1 MRYILHSDCNS
12 FYASVECLYR
22 PEIRDKPVAVS
33 GNAEDRHGI
42 ILTKNQIAKKYGVKT
57 GEAIWQAKQK
67 CPELVTVPPNFP
79 LYKRFSAMTRKIY
92 SQYSE
97 KVEPFGL
104 DEAWL
109 DISDRNM
116 DFRKANSIAQEI
128 RRRIKY
134 ELGIT
139 VSIGVSFNKIF
150 AKLGSDYKKP
160 DAVTLITDK
169 NFKKLVWPLPAEDLL
184 FVGPA
189 TKKKLNNM
197 GIYTI
202 GGIANCPLE
211 TLLRVFGKNGIVL
224 HQFSNGSD
232 KASVAFAES
241 RQDVKSIGNS
251 TTTYRDLK
259 TEDDIKIVAYVLSDS
274 VSRRLR
280 EQKMK
285 AGTVGI
291 SIRDN
296 TLESFTRQRKLSV
309 PTDLTGEIAET
320 AIDLFLKNKGEKP
333 LRSIGICLSELVS
346 AGQPI
351 QLSIFTDSASAIKL
365 HDLDCAVDNLKR
377 RFGAYCVQP
386 AVLLKDKRLSGFNP
400 KEDHTIHPVGYFTKY
415 I

>member
-42 ILTKNQIAKKYGVKT
+42 ILTKNQLAKKYGVKT

-79 LYKRFSAMTRKIY
+79 LYKRFSKLTRQIY
-92 SQYSE
+92 GEYSE
-97 KVEPFGL
+97 RVEPFGL

-109 DISDRNM
+109 DISDRSM
-116 DFRKANSIAQEI
+116 DFNKAASIAQEI
-128 RRRIKY
+128 RNRIKY

-160 DAVTLITDK
+160 DAVTVITDK
-169 NFKKLVWPLPAEDLL
+169 NFREIVWRLPAEDLL
-184 FVGPA
+184 FVGRA

-202 GGIANCPLE
+202 GGIARCPLE
-211 TLLRVFGKNGIVL
+211 TLIKVFGKNGNLL
-224 HQFSNGSD
+224 HEFSNGSD
-232 KASVAFAES
+232 KASVAFSES
-241 RQDVKSIGNS
+241 HQDIKSIGNS
-251 TTTYRDLK
+251 TTTYRDLE
-259 TEDDIKIVAYVLSDS
+259 TDEDIKIVAYVLSDS

-280 EQKMK
+280 EEKMK
-285 AGTVGI
+285 AGVVGV
-291 SIRDN
+291 SLRDSS
-296 TLESFTRQRKLSV
+296 LETFTRQKKLAV
-309 PTDLTGEIAET
+309 PTDVTGEIAET
-320 AIDLFLKNKGEKP
+320 AIELFLTNREGRR
-333 LRSIGICLSELVS
+333 LRSIGICLSELIS
-346 AGQPI
+346 EGQPV
-351 QLSIFTDSASAIKL
+351 QLSIFRDTEGYARL
-365 HDLDCAVDNLKR
+365 HRLDCTVDSLKH
-377 RFGAYCVQP
+377 RFGSYCIQP
-386 AVLLKDKRLSGFNP
+386 AVLLKDRRLSGFNP

>member
-33 GNAEDRHGI
+33 GNADDRHGI
-42 ILTKNQIAKKYGVKT
+42 ILTKNQIAKKFGVKT

-79 LYKRFSAMTRKIY
+79 LYKRFSKMAREIY
-92 SQYSE
+92 GRYSE

-104 DEAWL
+104 DEAWI
-109 DISDRNM
+109 DISDREMN
-116 DFRKANSIAQEI
+116 FKKAKNIAEEI
-128 RRRIKY
+128 RKTIKY

-160 DAVTLITDK
+160 DAVTMITDK
-169 NFKKLVWPLPAEDLL
+169 NYKDIVWPLPAEDLL

-189 TKKKLNNM
+189 TRKKLNNM

-202 GGIANCPLE
+202 GNLANCPLE
-211 TLLRVFGKNGIVL
+211 TLISVFGKNGNIL
-224 HQFSNGSD
+224 YQFANGSD
-232 KASVAFAES
+232 KASVAFS
-241 RQDVKSIGNS
+241 VSHQDVKSIGNS

-259 TEDDIKIVAYVLSDS
+259 TVEDIKIVAFVLSDS
-274 VSRRLR
+274 VARRLR
-280 EQKMK
+280 EQNMK
-285 AGTVGI
+285 AGVVGV

-296 TLESFTRQRKLSV
+296 QLVSFTRQKKLAV
-309 PTDLTGEIAET
+309 PTDITEEIAEN
-320 AIDLFLKNKGEKP
+320 AIELFIKNKGNNP
-333 LRSIGICLSELVS
+333 LRSIGISLSDLVS
-346 AGQPI
+346 SDIPVQMSFFENAKN
-351 QLSIFTDSASAIKL
+351 SERL
-365 HDLDCAVDNLKR
+365 HSLDCAVDGLKK
-377 RFGAYCVQP
+377 RFGTYCVQP
-386 AVLLKDKRLSGFNP
+386 AVMLNDKRLSGFNP
-400 KEDHTIHPVGYFTKY
+400 KDDHTIHPVGYFTKY

>member
-33 GNAEDRHGI
+33 GNADDRHGI
-42 ILTKNQIAKKYGVKT
+42 ILTKNQIAKKFGVKT

-79 LYKRFSAMTRKIY
+79 LYKRFSKMAREIY
-92 SQYSE
+92 GRYSE

-104 DEAWL
+104 DEAWI
-109 DISDRNM
+109 DISDREMN
-116 DFRKANSIAQEI
+116 FKKAKNIAEEI
-128 RRRIKY
+128 RKTIKY

-160 DAVTLITDK
+160 DAVTMITDK
-169 NFKKLVWPLPAEDLL
+169 NYRDIVWPLPAEDLL

-189 TKKKLNNM
+189 TRKKLNNM

-202 GGIANCPLE
+202 GNLANCPLE
-211 TLLRVFGKNGIVL
+211 TLISVFGKNGNIL
-224 HQFSNGSD
+224 YQFANGSD
-232 KASVAFAES
+232 KASVAFS
-241 RQDVKSIGNS
+241 VSHQDVKSIGNS

-259 TEDDIKIVAYVLSDS
+259 TVEDIKIVAFVLSDS
-274 VSRRLR
+274 VARRLR
-280 EQKMK
+280 EQNMK
-285 AGTVGI
+285 AGVVGV

-296 TLESFTRQRKLSV
+296 QLVSFTRQKKLAV
-309 PTDLTGEIAET
+309 PTDITEEIAEN
-320 AIDLFLKNKGEKP
+320 AIELFIKNKGNNP
-333 LRSIGICLSELVS
+333 LRSIGISLSDLVS
-346 AGQPI
+346 SDIPVQMSFFENAKN
-351 QLSIFTDSASAIKL
+351 SERL
-365 HDLDCAVDNLKR
+365 HSLDCAVDGLKK
-377 RFGAYCVQP
+377 RFGTYCVQP
-386 AVLLKDKRLSGFNP
+386 AVMLNDKRLSGFNP
-400 KEDHTIHPVGYFTKY
+400 KDDHTIHPVGYFTKY

>member
-33 GNAEDRHGI
+33 GNADDRHGI
-42 ILTKNQIAKKYGVKT
+42 ILTKNQIAKKFGVKT

-79 LYKRFSAMTRKIY
+79 LYKRFSKMAREIY
-92 SQYSE
+92 GRYSE

-104 DEAWL
+104 DEAWI
-109 DISDRNM
+109 DISDREMN
-116 DFRKANSIAQEI
+116 FKKAKNIAEEI
-128 RRRIKY
+128 RKTIKY

-160 DAVTLITDK
+160 DAVTMITDK
-169 NFKKLVWPLPAEDLL
+169 NYRDIVWPLPAEDLL

-189 TKKKLNNM
+189 TRKKLNNM

-202 GGIANCPLE
+202 GNLANCPLE
-211 TLLRVFGKNGIVL
+211 TLISVFGKNGNIL
-224 HQFSNGSD
+224 YQFANGSD
-232 KASVAFAES
+232 KASVAFS
-241 RQDVKSIGNS
+241 VSHQDVKSIGNS

-259 TEDDIKIVAYVLSDS
+259 TVEDIKIVAFVLSDS
-274 VSRRLR
+274 VARRLR
-280 EQKMK
+280 EQNMK
-285 AGTVGI
+285 AGVVGV

-296 TLESFTRQRKLSV
+296 QLVSFTRQKKLAV
-309 PTDLTGEIAET
+309 PTDITEEIAEN
-320 AIDLFLKNKGEKP
+320 AIELFIKNKGNNP
-333 LRSIGICLSELVS
+333 LRSIGISLSDLVS
-346 AGQPI
+346 SDIPVQMSFFENAKN
-351 QLSIFTDSASAIKL
+351 SERL
-365 HDLDCAVDNLKR
+365 HSLDCAVDGLKK
-377 RFGAYCVQP
+377 RFGTYCVQP
-386 AVLLKDKRLSGFNP
+386 AVMLNDKGLSGFNA
-400 KEDHTIHPVGYFTKY
+400 KDDHTMHPVGYLTTY

>member
-12 FYASVECLYR
+12 FYASVECLHR
-22 PEIRDKPVAVS
+22 PEIRNKPVAVS
-33 GNAEDRHGI
+33 GNADDRHGI
-42 ILTKNQIAKKYGVKT
+42 ILTKNQIAKKFGVKT

-67 CPELVTVPPNFP
+67 CPELITVPPNFP
-79 LYKRFSAMTRKIY
+79 LYKRFSKMTREIY
-92 SQYSE
+92 GEYSE

-109 DISDRNM
+109 DISGRDMN
-116 DFRKANSIAQEI
+116 FRKAKAIAEEI
-128 RRRIKY
+128 RQRIKY

-169 NFKKLVWPLPAEDLL
+169 NYRYIVWPLPVEDLL

-202 GGIANCPLE
+202 GNLANCPLD
-211 TLLRVFGKNGIVL
+211 TLVSVFGKNGNL
-224 HQFSNGSD
+224 LSQFANGSD
-232 KASVAFAES
+232 KASVAFS
-241 RQDVKSIGNS
+241 ISHQNVKSIGNS

-259 TEDDIKIVAYVLSDS
+259 SVEDIKIVAFVLSDS
-274 VSRRLR
+274 VARRLR
-280 EQKMK
+280 EQNMK
-285 AGTVGI
+285 AWVIGV

-296 TLESFTRQRKLSV
+296 NLNSFTRQKKLSI
-309 PTDLTGEIAET
+309 PTDITEEIAEN
-320 AIDLFLKNKGEKP
+320 AVELFLKNKGDNP
-333 LRSIGICLSELVS
+333 LRSIGISLSELIPADTPVQMS
-346 AGQPI
+346 FFSDAKNN
-351 QLSIFTDSASAIKL
+351 TRL
-365 HDLDCAVDNLKR
+365 HNLDCAVDSLKR

-386 AVLLKDKRLSGFNP
+386 AVMLNDRRLSGFNP
-400 KEDHTIHPVGYFTKY
+400 KDDHTIHPVGYFTKY